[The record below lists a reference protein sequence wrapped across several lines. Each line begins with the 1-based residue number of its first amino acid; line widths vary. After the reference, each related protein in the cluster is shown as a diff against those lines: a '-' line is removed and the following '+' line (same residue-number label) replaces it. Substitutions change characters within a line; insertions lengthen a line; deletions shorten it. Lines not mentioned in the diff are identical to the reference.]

1 MKRAVGG
8 VIVGYAVWT
17 ALWLGGGAGL
27 NLVFPVPMEG
37 EPITSLGFLL
47 GALLLSVFCSFL
59 AGFTNAALAKEKSK
73 GAVLIMAGLLLLTG
87 IGVQAGIWS
96 IMPLWYHLVFLAL
109 LVPVSVLG
117 GRAKAG
123 EGGLGA

>member
-1 MKRAVGG
+1 MKRAAAG

-17 ALWLGGGAGL
+17 ALWLGGNAGL
-27 NLVFPVPMEG
+27 NLAFTAPIEG
-37 EPITSLGFLL
+37 EPVTATGFLL
-47 GALLLSVFCSFL
+47 SALLLSVICSFA
-59 AGFTNAALAKEKSK
+59 AGFVNTVLAKEKSK

-96 IMPLWYHLVFLAL
+96 LMPLWYHLTFLVL

-123 EGGLGA
+123 